1 MENVAR
7 RGFDVYFVDVRGYGR
22 STRPAAMDQ
31 PPSANPPVAST
42 RDAVSDIAAAV
53 DFILKRRGVE
63 RINLLGW
70 SWGTTTMAGYAAEN
84 PAKVERLVLYA
95 PVWYLPKPAPYAGAY
110 RIADGAKGRPAR
122 GRGIPRDRLEE
133 TFPAAW
139 YDQWWKANLATD
151 PGGAARNP
159 PIVRAPNGVMKD
171 LAEVWAQ
178 GRSTY
183 DPAAIRAPTLLVVGE
198 WDGITPPSMAQ
209 ALFKELKRAKY
220 RRLVVLSEGSHSI
233 SLERNRMHLI
243 REVQN
248 FLEEPAN

>member
-1 MENVAR
+1 
-7 RGFDVYFVDVRGYGR
+7 
-22 STRPAAMDQ
+22 
-31 PPSANPPVAST
+31 
-42 RDAVSDIAAAV
+42 
-53 DFILKRRGVE
+53 
-63 RINLLGW
+63 
-70 SWGTTTMAGYAAEN
+70 MAGYAAEN

-110 RIADGAKGRPAR
+110 RIADGAKGQPAR